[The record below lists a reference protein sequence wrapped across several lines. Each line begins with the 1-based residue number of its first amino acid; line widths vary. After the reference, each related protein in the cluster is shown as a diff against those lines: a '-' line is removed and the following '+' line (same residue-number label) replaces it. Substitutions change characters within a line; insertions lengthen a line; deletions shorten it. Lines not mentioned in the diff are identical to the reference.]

1 MKGESYDWYK
11 TSKIV
16 NGDVFLDGF
25 WTWGLSLHYAQAQGL
40 LGVTDSVKQLGT
52 SLNDMQKNV
61 SDLQKNMDTIKQVKD
76 KLSNMD
82 NLKKEGESLKGFIP
96 GLGQ

>member
-1 MKGESYDWYK
+1 MTDTKQVK
-11 TSKIV
+11 LLMVVT
-16 NGDVFLDGF
+16 FLTGF
-25 WTWGLSLHYAQAQGL
+25 GLGGLSLHYAHAQGL
-40 LGVTDSVKQLGT
+40 LGITDSVKQLGT

-61 SDLQKNMDTIKQVKD
+61 SELQKNMDTIKQVKD
-76 KLSNMD
+76 KLANLD